1 MSPCFL
7 KTVNSY
13 KGSFYSCCTRFG
25 DVSHLFRCKRDSN
38 GKKESVADT
47 AKVLGSLFDGI
58 EYRGFGQDIVEE
70 LAYNTGVPVWNG
82 LTEQWL
88 PTQMIADFMTLKE
101 HFAYLEGL
109 TLAYVGDGRNNVANS
124 LLVTASI
131 LGVNIKIISPANLQL
146 DTEVQDLAK
155 KHNTGADILITSDL
169 SQLKGVDAIYTDV
182 WLSMGEE
189 ADFKERIDLLWDY
202 QINHDLLAKTEN
214 PDVVV
219 LLCLPAFHDTK
230 TQISKEIYELY
241 GYESLEIKNQ
251 VFQEQS
257 SIIFQQAENRMHY
270 IKAILHWSFK
280 N

>member
-1 MSPCFL
+1 M
-7 KTVNSY
+7 
-13 KGSFYSCCTRFG
+13 
-25 DVSHLFRCKRDSN
+25 
-38 GKKESVADT
+38 
-47 AKVLGSLFDGI
+47 
-58 EYRGFGQDIVEE
+58 
-70 LAYNTGVPVWNG
+70 AYNAGVPVWNG
-82 LTEQWL
+82 LTEQWH

-219 LLCLPAFHDTK
+219 LLCLPAFHDIK

-241 GYESLEIKNQ
+241 GYESLEITNQ